1 MLQHLAVHQ
10 DFAGRVAAQLG
21 NDLVVQ
27 LFRRQFRGMN
37 FTGGNIRKA
46 DAGGLAFYK
55 HATQIVVPVI
65 LQHTA
70 FNDRTGGHY
79 PDDVPLYQAL
89 GLGRVLHLLAD
100 GHLVTLGDQ
109 TGHIAFIAVERYPA
123 HGGPL
128 FLSAVPPGQGQF
140 QFLGCQNCIVVE
152 HLIEIPQTEKENFI
166 LVLLFD
172 LKILC
177 HHGRKF
183 SHTSHPDSLQFVSS
197 LGLKGPHAAPQK
209 PWKAGTLQRAPG
221 RCVAETLSAALLFFL
236 AAVA

>member
-10 DFAGRVAAQLG
+10 DFAGRIAAQLG

-27 LFRRQFRGMN
+27 LFRRQFRSVD

-46 DAGGLAFYK
+46 DAGCLAFYK
-55 HATQIVVPVI
+55 HAAQIIVPVI
-65 LQHTA
+65 FQHTA
-70 FNDRTGGHY
+70 FNDRTGGHH
-79 PDDVPLYQAL
+79 PDNVPLYQAL
-89 GLGRVLHLLAD
+89 GLGRVLHLFAD
-100 GHLVTLGDQ
+100 GHLVALGDQ
-109 TGHIAFIAVERYPA
+109 AGHIAFVAMERHPA
-123 HGGPL
+123 HGCPL
-128 FLSAVPPGQGQF
+128 FLAAVPPGQGQF
-140 QFLGCQNCIVVE
+140 QFLGRQNCIVVE
-152 HLIEIPQTEKENFI
+152 HFVEIPQTEKEDLI

-172 LKILC
+172 FKILC

-183 SHTSHPDSLQFVSS
+183 SHTPHPDSLQFVSS
-197 LGLKGPHAAPQK
+197 LGLKRPHAAPQK